1 MFSLSSQAMG
11 RAECQPLLGC
21 ALPMDF
27 SLHLDSYKYLRNCH
41 FFQTPVGLKDRG
53 KLWNPVARGFNHKS
67 VQTGSIPW
75 ASENAGVLVQGSTC
89 HLKGRIQGHQP
100 LASHR
105 VSGAPSGPPPKSPQQ
120 NK

>member
-41 FFQTPVGLKDRG
+41 FFQTPVGLKDKEASFGILWRG
-53 KLWNPVARGFNHKS
+53 ASITSQYRQAASPGPLRMQGF
-67 VQTGSIPW
+67 W
-75 ASENAGVLVQGSTC
+75 C
-89 HLKGRIQGHQP
+89 R
-100 LASHR
+100 
-105 VSGAPSGPPPKSPQQ
+105 GAPAT
-120 NK
+120 